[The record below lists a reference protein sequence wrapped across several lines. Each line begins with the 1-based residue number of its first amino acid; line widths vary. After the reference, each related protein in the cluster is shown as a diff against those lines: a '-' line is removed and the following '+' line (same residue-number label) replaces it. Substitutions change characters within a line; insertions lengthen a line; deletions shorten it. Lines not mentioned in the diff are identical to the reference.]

1 MSSAPAGNHHE
12 GKGWVLPTALCTP
25 RTLHNAQ
32 NTGHIIFSMAKDV
45 ALPLG
50 TQPHPHGVISKVSF
64 CLVISN
70 NWTRESTVSNDIVSV
85 SQLAVLATWVSWL
98 CELSLSRNSCLLK
111 MHILWL
117 KKKKAWGR
125 WRVKYSFSPLSFLMS
140 CHSLS
145 SILFLLFLFGCCHS
159 TWPLFSLPSLSSH
172 LTSTFLQPTFNGN
185 LQGLPM
191 GPDPL

>member
-32 NTGHIIFSMAKDV
+32 NTGHVIFSMAKDV

-70 NWTRESTVSNDIVSV
+70 NWARESTVSNDIVSV

-117 KKKKAWGR
+117 KKKRLEEGGGSNIPSRHSLFSCPATHSLLSSS
-125 WRVKYSFSPLSFLMS
+125 YSFCLDVVTPLDLS
-140 CHSLS
+140 SLS
-145 SILFLLFLFGCCHS
+145 H
-159 TWPLFSLPSLSSH
+159 PSL
-172 LTSTFLQPTFNGN
+172 LI
-185 LQGLPM
+185 
-191 GPDPL
+191 